1 MKCIYCG
8 SNLNIDDKFCS
19 FCGKEN
25 VHAVQHRKDM
35 DYYRDDYY
43 RTKGVVFEKSG
54 RTVSVIAKVSIIVGL
69 VLLSLLLLVGAANS
83 YRISDWIRRVEIKM
97 NLDTHKKN
105 LDRLETDR
113 DFFALTSY
121 FETNELYY
129 SQDLRE
135 YRAITYMSSDYLH
148 IYNYTFQLLNQEKY
162 TYTTVEDLIEN
173 ISDYIERFYDR
184 FEYNEYEP
192 QQYSETHMAAME
204 DLRYEMET
212 FIYVYLNI
220 HREEIEKLPELSPGK
235 IQLIIERG
243 VGYGEN

>member
-1 MKCIYCG
+1 M
-8 SNLNIDDKFCS
+8 
-19 FCGKEN
+19 
-25 VHAVQHRKDM
+25 
-35 DYYRDDYY
+35 
-43 RTKGVVFEKSG
+43 
-54 RTVSVIAKVSIIVGL
+54 
-69 VLLSLLLLVGAANS
+69 
-83 YRISDWIRRVEIKM
+83 
-97 NLDTHKKN
+97 
-105 LDRLETDR
+105 
-113 DFFALTSY
+113 
-121 FETNELYY
+121 
-129 SQDLRE
+129 
-135 YRAITYMSSDYLH
+135 
-148 IYNYTFQLLNQEKY
+148 
-162 TYTTVEDLIEN
+162 EDLIEN